1 MSDYIHRA
9 GRVGRVGSKHMGHVT
24 SLVTYA
30 WDVDLLWKIEV
41 SICRTLVKS
50 EKQKNIFLIF
60 KPKHM
65 LWVLKRTVSMRRF
78 F

>member
-41 SICRTLVKS
+41 SMQDFSWVCNRKIT
-50 EKQKNIFLIF
+50 FL
-60 KPKHM
+60 
-65 LWVLKRTVSMRRF
+65 F
-78 F
+78 FN

>member
-41 SICRTLVKS
+41 SIPVCRTLVMS
-50 EKQKNIFLIF
+50 A
-60 KPKHM
+60 
-65 LWVLKRTVSMRRF
+65 
-78 F
+78 

>member
-41 SICRTLVKS
+41 SMQDFS
-50 EKQKNIFLIF
+50 
-60 KPKHM
+60 
-65 LWVLKRTVSMRRF
+65 
-78 F
+78 